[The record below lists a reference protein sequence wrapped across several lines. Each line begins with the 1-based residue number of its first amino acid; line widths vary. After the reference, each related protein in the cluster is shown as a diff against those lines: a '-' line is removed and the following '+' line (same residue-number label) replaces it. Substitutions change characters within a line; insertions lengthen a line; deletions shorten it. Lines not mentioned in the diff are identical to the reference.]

1 MKRALLLLLMCTSAW
16 AQNSSLNLQMPYG
29 FSNYQSDKFRAG
41 DLDCSNAIGG
51 GTNVEFGV
59 TGIINNADGLL
70 STADP
75 NTPKTKDIGVYA
87 RITIPLDGVKERVNC
102 NTLYQ
107 LELQKKRLEVER
119 LETELANLRKLQ
131 QSGGKFEN

>member
-1 MKRALLLLLMCTSAW
+1 MKRILFLMLVCTSAL

-75 NTPKTKDIGVYA
+75 NAPKTKDVGVYA
-87 RITIPLDGVKERVNC
+87 RIIIPLDGVKERVNC

>member
-1 MKRALLLLLMCTSAW
+1 MFKAAIVLLLISTSAV

-59 TGIINNADGLL
+59 TGIVNNASGLL

-75 NTPKTKDIGVYA
+75 NTPRTKDLGVYA
-87 RITIPLDGVKERVNC
+87 RIIIPIDAVPERVNC
-102 NTLYQ
+102 NTLFQ
-107 LELQKKRLEVER
+107 LEMQKKRVEIEKLEA
-119 LETELANLRKLQ
+119 ELKALKKLQ
-131 QSGGKFEN
+131 TGKFEN